1 MFKCYNKG
9 NHTINIEN
17 INYSTMET
25 NEKDTRRQEMED
37 KAFDAMRH
45 EGKKAEES
53 RRDNVPSVQKT
64 SRLWVWLGVLVLI
77 FILMY
82 WLFAIG
88 TFGDLANWFNG

>member
-1 MFKCYNKG
+1 
-9 NHTINIEN
+9 
-17 INYSTMET
+17 MET

-45 EGKKAEES
+45 EGKKLEES
-53 RRDNVPSVQKT
+53 RRDSEPTVQKS

-77 FILMY
+77 FILLY

>member
-1 MFKCYNKG
+1 
-9 NHTINIEN
+9 
-17 INYSTMET
+17 MET
-25 NEKDTRRQEMED
+25 NEKDSRRSEMED

-45 EGKKAEES
+45 EGKNIEAS
-53 RRDNVPSVQKT
+53 RRSSESGAQKS

-77 FILMY
+77 FILIY